1 MQTLSAY
8 TRKGFIFVPWP
19 AKKQQTIKAER
30 KPMPKLMKVL
40 PSNTLTGMH

>member
-1 MQTLSAY
+1 MKTLSAY

-19 AKKQQTIKAER
+19 AKKQQTIKPER

-40 PSNTLTGMH
+40 PGNISTSMF